1 MASAAK
7 PQSKVDEVYSLVKE
21 RILDKTYGPGYRI
34 VVSDLVRENGYSP
47 IPWREALRRLEAEGW
62 VNIIPNAGA
71 RVATFDINEHHQ
83 QIQLIARL
91 DALATVLAAPHITA
105 ADIKKLR
112 GFDDEMHT
120 ILQTMDLD
128 NPTPENSKD
137 FNRLNRGFHEAIYKR
152 CDDPHLV
159 ELLDNELDRLN
170 LINLNR
176 RFIYFRPGR
185 QKSSIDEHEHLI
197 ELFEKKAPKEE
208 IEEYE
213 KQHKLHALPPDKR

>member
-1 MASAAK
+1 
-7 PQSKVDEVYSLVKE
+7 
-21 RILDKTYGPGYRI
+21 
-34 VVSDLVRENGYSP
+34 
-47 IPWREALRRLEAEGW
+47 
-62 VNIIPNAGA
+62 
-71 RVATFDINEHHQ
+71 
-83 QIQLIARL
+83 
-91 DALATVLAAPHITA
+91 
-105 ADIKKLR
+105 
-112 GFDDEMHT
+112 
-120 ILQTMDLD
+120 MDLD